1 MFFFFRGNRHNYL
14 SLASVSSLPVEP
26 NALAR
31 RQARRARRDPR
42 GVTELV
48 DEQQRQLQQQQQ
60 TSALVPVGAVVVIGD
75 LVAAPL
81 LALPQSVSSLSAPSP
96 ALFSSL
102 PSAAARSL
110 LCLPQGGGQVVGRDR
125 R

>member
-48 DEQQRQLQQQQQ
+48 DEQQRQLQQQQ